1 MSRRKETK
9 MVATWSTP
17 VLRFLT
23 KLVGIIL
30 FVSGVVGLILGDYL
44 LFGLLN
50 IDLVEDII
58 HVVTGALL
66 TYAGFR
72 SSEDQLRMIV
82 GVLGVLS
89 LLAGILGFI
98 NPTLLGL
105 IPHTYTYADNILHL
119 TLGIL
124 GIFFAWVVRSPAG
137 AGVASAYR

>member
-1 MSRRKETK
+1 
-9 MVATWSTP
+9 MVADWSTP

-23 KLVGIIL
+23 KVVGIIL
-30 FVSGVVGLILGDYL
+30 LVSGVVGLALGDRL

-58 HVVTGALL
+58 HVGTGALL

-72 SSEDQLRMIV
+72 SAENQLRTIV

-89 LLAGILGFI
+89 LLAGILGFV
-98 NPTLLGL
+98 NPTLFGL
-105 IPHTYTYADNILHL
+105 IPHTYTYADNLLHL

-124 GIFFAWVVRSPAG
+124 GIGFAWVVRSPVEAG
-137 AGVASAYR
+137 TASAYR

>member
-1 MSRRKETK
+1 
-9 MVATWSTP
+9 MVADWSVP

-23 KLVGIIL
+23 KVVGIIL
-30 FVSGVVGLILGDYL
+30 LVSGVVGLALGDRL

-58 HVVTGALL
+58 HVGTGALPA
-66 TYAGFR
+66 YAGFR
-72 SSEDQLRMIV
+72 SAENRLRTVV

-89 LLAGILGFI
+89 LLAGILGFV

-105 IPHTYTYADNILHL
+105 IPHTYTYVDNLLHL

-124 GIFFAWVVRSPAG
+124 GIGFAWVVRSPV
-137 AGVASAYR
+137 GVGTASAYR

>member
-1 MSRRKETK
+1 M
-9 MVATWSTP
+9 P

-23 KLVGIIL
+23 KLIGIIL
-30 FVSGVVGLILGDYL
+30 FVSGVGGLALGDQL

-58 HVVTGALL
+58 HIVTGALL

-72 SSEDQLRMIV
+72 AREQRLRMVV

-89 LLAGILGFI
+89 FIAGILGFV

-105 IPHTYTYADNILHL
+105 IPHMYTAADNLLHL

-124 GIFFAWVVRSPAG
+124 GIFFAWIVRSLAQVG
-137 AGVASAYR
+137 QVAI